1 MPTTEEE
8 VKMFLQEFIAKI
20 NANIGGVGII
30 IKRDRA
36 VNLQTILDLELTN
49 VTVIEHL
56 KKLTYKDFYKGPIAD
71 SGGDPSLWE
80 FGKEIKSK
88 EIYIKITLGYLN
100 KPTICISFHYP
111 IRTIKYPFK

>member
-49 VTVIEHL
+49 VTVID
-56 KKLTYKDFYKGPIAD
+56 T
-71 SGGDPSLWE
+71 
-80 FGKEIKSK
+80 
-88 EIYIKITLGYLN
+88 
-100 KPTICISFHYP
+100 
-111 IRTIKYPFK
+111 